1 MVLKEISDDTLGKKQ
16 PVYAYVA
23 PDPEYYKVKYNGMK
37 VKVKVKA
44 TKEGVELWCDELGLS
59 TMAPNTTIKEIK
71 GKIEIR

>member
-1 MVLKEISDDTLGKKQ
+1 
-16 PVYAYVA
+16 
-23 PDPEYYKVKYNGMK
+23 MK

-71 GKIEIR
+71 GKIEIW